1 MTLLC
6 WNGCAIYYIGPC
18 RPKFSCIIF
27 MCCDYIYDVSWLL
40 FMVNV
45 FILVVVVSIRV
56 VVVLLQVVVV
66 LVHVVVVFILV
77 VVVYIHVVG
86 IYFCT
91 MTISIIVFSWLLSI
105 IYQKYGAKESKGYTR
120 NTRYDTSRY
129 PQVGQG

>member
-1 MTLLC
+1 
-6 WNGCAIYYIGPC
+6 
-18 RPKFSCIIF
+18 

-45 FILVVVVSIRV
+45 SILVVVVSIRV
-56 VVVLLQVVVV
+56 VVGLLQVVVV

-86 IYFCT
+86 VYFCT

-105 IYQKYGAKESKGYTR
+105 IICQKYGAKESKGYTR
-120 NTRYDTSRY
+120 NTRYDTSSY